1 MFARKFEEFALQDE
15 MKIGMT
21 TIDKIP
27 DKAIRNSTE
36 MHSARSPLSSEFSAD
51 SGLLTHSF
59 AGGVSPQ
66 AAKMFAFAKTLEF
79 ARSAHVLSIMKAAR
93 ADTELKDEEP
103 EGKSDGQNESNDESG
118 IGSDMIK
125 SDASSDSGDRDVII
139 GETDEEELAQT
150 GKKLVN

>member
-1 MFARKFEEFALQDE
+1 MSATKFDEFASQDQ

-27 DKAIRNSTE
+27 DNSIMDTTE
-36 MHSARSPLSSEFSAD
+36 TQSARSSLTSEVSVD
-51 SGLLTHSF
+51 SGLLPYYF
-59 AGGVSPQ
+59 NCAVSPQ

-79 ARSAHVLSIMKAAR
+79 ARSAHVLSIMKAAS
-93 ADTELKDEEP
+93 ADSEIKDFEP

-118 IGSDMIK
+118 IGSDMMK
-125 SDASSDSGDRDVII
+125 SDASSDSDEDVII
-139 GETDEEELAQT
+139 GETDEEELAKT